1 MVSGIYT
8 ITSPSGG
15 RYVGSAVNFGGR
27 RRTHFHL
34 LRNGK
39 HHNKGLQRACAK
51 YGIGNLVFRPLLIC
65 APKDLIFFEQRVIDV
80 LKPRYNACPIAGSR
94 LGMKHHPESIAKVV
108 AAKTGKPNHR
118 TPEGAASFTV
128 KMTGHPFWGLR
139 SLSAETRRKVSLS
152 LKGGRHADG
161 FESNA
166 TEQQKEAIVD
176 AYLSGMGQ
184 LALAA
189 EWKTSHKVIRRILTA
204 AGIQVSPSG
213 HSIKPNA
220 MTSHQNGS

>member
-1 MVSGIYT
+1 MKSGIYT
-8 ITSPSGG
+8 ITSPSGKQ
-15 RYVGSAVNFGGR
+15 YIGSAVDFDAR
-27 RRTHFHL
+27 RRLHFHL
-34 LRNGK
+34 LRKGS

-65 APKDLIFFEQRVIDV
+65 APKDLIFFEQRAIDD
-80 LKPRYNACPIAGSR
+80 LKPKYNACPTAGSS
-94 LGMKHHPESIAKVV
+94 LGRKHRPDSIAKVV
-108 AAKTGKPNHR
+108 AAKTGKPNPR
-118 TPEGAASFTV
+118 TPEGAASFAA

-139 SLSAETRRKVSLS
+139 SLPDETRRKVSLS
-152 LKGGRHADG
+152 LKGSHHADG
-161 FESNA
+161 FESNV

-189 EWKTSHKVIRRILTA
+189 EWKTSHKVIRRILSA
-204 AGIQVSPSG
+204 AGVQVSPSG

-220 MTSHQNGS
+220 TAPHQNGS